1 MIGGMGYILQL
12 LLNNQW
18 YVIYLFL
25 IMVVSAYV
33 QKNGFIY
40 PFLDSV
46 YKYIPSKRFFVIVVS
61 LITGIL
67 PIPGRVSVSAGI
79 LAIFA
84 KEKDN
89 SRENFGII
97 DYLSTHHYYLW
108 SPLEKSVLIPMA
120 ILGISYW
127 EFFNSVWPLILV
139 GCSFPFVLI
148 FLLIQED
155 SIHINIVRE
164 EKKDVKWFDLKIL
177 CSVAF
182 IIALGNYLKLH
193 TDIITEYVRD
203 SSNSLYIACGLGFIS
218 SFLLG
223 SSSRFSMVTAML
235 TEIFGFK
242 YFPLFFATDYSG
254 YMLSPIHKCVII
266 GKGYFKTPLIKYYKY
281 ILLVCIII
289 LLTALI
295 KIGV

>member
-1 MIGGMGYILQL
+1 MPKEEKTVDI
-12 LLNNQW
+12 
-18 YVIYLFL
+18 
-25 IMVVSAYV
+25 
-33 QKNGFIY
+33 
-40 PFLDSV
+40 DSSGPDTEV
-46 YKYIPSKRFFVIVVS
+46 EVK
-61 LITGIL
+61 
-67 PIPGRVSVSAGI
+67 
-79 LAIFA
+79 
-84 KEKDN
+84 
-89 SRENFGII
+89 
-97 DYLSTHHYYLW
+97 
-108 SPLEKSVLIPMA
+108 
-120 ILGISYW
+120 
-127 EFFNSVWPLILV
+127 
-139 GCSFPFVLI
+139 
-148 FLLIQED
+148 
-155 SIHINIVRE
+155 E

-242 YFPLFFATDYSG
+242 YFPLFFAVDYSG

-266 GKGYFKTPLIKYYKY
+266 GKGYFKTSLIKYYKY
-281 ILLVCIII
+281 ILLVCITI